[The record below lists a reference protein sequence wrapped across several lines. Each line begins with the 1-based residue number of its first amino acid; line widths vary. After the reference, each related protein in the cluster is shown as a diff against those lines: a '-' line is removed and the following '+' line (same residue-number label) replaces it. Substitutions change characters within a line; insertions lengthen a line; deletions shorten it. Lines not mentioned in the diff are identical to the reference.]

1 MKDLVAMRH
10 KYWSTE
16 KSLWPVKRSTV
27 AVPFCWEGFKPNP
40 VFLKAAQIHAR
51 LGANNSAN
59 YALTAA
65 YKGGPEND
73 AFWNQ
78 FG

>member
-1 MKDLVAMRH
+1 MRTIH
-10 KYWSTE
+10 EMREKYWSGVET
-16 KSLWPVKRSTV
+16 LWPAKRSKV
-27 AVPFCWEGFKPNP
+27 AVPFCWDGFKPNP

-51 LGANNSAN
+51 FGANNSAN

-65 YKGGPEND
+65 YKGGQENE

-78 FG
+78 FI

>member
-10 KYWSTE
+10 KYWAGVKT
-16 KSLWPVKRSTV
+16 LWPEKRSTV
-27 AVPFCWEGFKPNP
+27 AVPFCWEGFKIDNDY
-40 VFLKAAQIHAR
+40 LKDAQSAAEFGLWNA
-51 LGANNSAN
+51 AN

-65 YKGGPEND
+65 YKGGPENE

-78 FG
+78 F